1 MSTDAVAKFPW
12 HLYAMAFVIIVLV
25 ATAPLL
31 SVLASSAI
39 AEANGCTLNE
49 ARAYPCVVFG
59 MDMGGL
65 LAAMFV
71 MGWFMLATIPG
82 GAVALLVWLV
92 FMVTHYLA
100 YRAERPK
107 PGTNP

>member
-1 MSTDAVAKFPW
+1 MTTDAVAKFPCR
-12 HLYAMAFVIIVLV
+12 LYALAFVIIVRV
-25 ATAPLL
+25 APAPLL
-31 SVLASSAI
+31 SALPSSAI
-39 AEANGCTLNE
+39 AEANGRTLNE
-49 ARAYPCVVFG
+49 ARAFPCVVFG

-71 MGWFMLATIPG
+71 MGWFMLATMPG

-107 PGTNP
+107 PGTKP